1 MKQYDLIIIGGGPA
15 GYVAAER
22 AGEKGLKVLLA
33 EEKHLGGVCLNE
45 GCIPSKTMLHSAKLY
60 QHATQSAAY
69 GVRAEQVTFDFGP
82 LVERKTR
89 VIQTLRKGIE
99 GMMKKGKVDVI
110 RGRGRLRAEGGV
122 AVGDEV
128 FEAKHIL
135 MATGSSPARPPI
147 PGVDLPGVVDS
158 SGILETTQAPRSLV
172 VIGGG
177 VIGCEFACFFGSIG
191 VPVTVIEML
200 PEICSTVDSD
210 IARVL
215 RRELEKKNVTFHLGA
230 KVGAITAD
238 DVRFTVKGETKSVPR
253 DRVLISTGRVP
264 NVGDLG
270 LEDRRVDFDRRGIR
284 VDDRGATNIP
294 GIWAAGDVT
303 GRGWL
308 AHAASRMGEVVVS
321 NITGQAARVRDHE
334 VPAVTYTAPEVAT
347 AGWTEDEAREKGW
360 PVRTAKLPLSVN
372 GRYLAEHEGERGQIK
387 VVVHAETGA
396 LLGVHMVGG
405 VCSEMIF
412 GAAAMIGTEVRAR
425 EIADLV
431 FPHPTV
437 SEVIREAVLAA
448 R

>member
-1 MKQYDLIIIGGGPA
+1 MKAYDLIIIGGGPA

-22 AGEKGLKVLLA
+22 AAGRGMKVMLA
-33 EEKHLGGVCLNE
+33 EQKHLGGVCLNE

-69 GVRAEQVTFDFGP
+69 GVRAEQVSFDFGP

-99 GMMKKGKVDVI
+99 GMMKKGKIDVV
-110 RGRGRLRAEGGV
+110 RGRGRLRAGGGV
-122 AVGDEV
+122 VVGDEV

-135 MATGSSPARPPI
+135 IATGSSPARPPI

-158 SGILETTQAPRSLV
+158 TGLLETTQAPSSLV

-191 VPVTVIEML
+191 VPVTVIEL
-200 PEICSTVDSD
+200 LSEICPSVDAD
-210 IARVL
+210 LARVL

-230 KVGAITAD
+230 KVEEITAD
-238 DVRFTVKGETKSVPR
+238 AVRFTVKGETKTVPR
-253 DRVLISTGRVP
+253 DLVLISTGRTP

-284 VDDRGATNIP
+284 VDDRGATNTP

-308 AHAASRMGEVVVS
+308 AHAASRMGEVVVA
-321 NITGQAARVRDHE
+321 NLAGDTARVRDHE
-334 VPAVTYTAPEVAT
+334 APGVMYTTPEVAT
-347 AGWTEDEAREKGW
+347 AGWTEDEARARGW
-360 PVRTAKLPLSVN
+360 PVKTAKMPLTIN

-396 LLGVHMVGG
+396 LLGVHLVGG
-405 VCSEMIF
+405 ACSEMIF
-412 GAAAMIGTEVRAR
+412 GAAAMIGMEVRAR